1 MWKSRWLG
9 LLLGAGL
16 ILNCAVLAVD
26 LDAAPSA
33 AANRSEATKASATT
47 EDAAE
52 VNRGLASLKTGTTI
66 SAELNKTL
74 DARIAKPGDIVSA
87 RVTKNVKH
95 EGHKVIRKGDHLL
108 GRVTSVDAGSK
119 YQAGSKLGVTFDRLI
134 RGNAE
139 YQLNTV
145 VSSIGSTSADLGIGD
160 ENSLLDDPVM
170 NEPMAISGSLRDRNV
185 YLKGGRNSS
194 ADRPSR
200 SGPPDSAAGSP
211 ASADQRKER
220 SGGYS
225 TQSTPDA
232 VLEASKDGPTQIG
245 IRPGLSTPLEDIQ
258 LDTQASVW
266 QNGQSTSIL
275 GSRFGM
281 LRLKPGSQ
289 MKFKVSNGTTVETS
303 KR

>member
-1 MWKSRWLG
+1 MCKSRWLG

-26 LDAAPSA
+26 LDAASGA
-33 AANRSEATKASATT
+33 AAKGSEATKASATA
-47 EDAAE
+47 EDSAE

-87 RVTKNVKH
+87 RVTKNVKLD
-95 EGHKVIRKGDHLL
+95 GHKVIRKGDHLL
-108 GRVTSVDAGSK
+108 GRVTSVDAGSR
-119 YQAGSKLGVTFDRLI
+119 YQAGSNLGVTFDRLI

-145 VSSIGSTSADLGIGD
+145 VSSIGSTSGD
-160 ENSLLDDPVM
+160 SGVGNENSLLDDPAL
-170 NEPMAISGSLRDRNV
+170 NEPMGISASLRDRNV

-200 SGPPDSAAGSP
+200 TGPPDSKAGSP
-211 ASADQRKER
+211 ASEEAGSER
-220 SGGYS
+220 GDGNS
-225 TQSTPDA
+225 TRSTPDA
-232 VLEASKDGPTQIG
+232 VREASKDGPTQIG
-245 IRPGLSTPLEDIQ
+245 SRPGLSTPLEDIQ
-258 LDTQASVW
+258 LNSQASVW

-275 GSRFGM
+275 GSRYGI
-281 LRLKPGSQ
+281 LRLKSGSRL
-289 MKFKVSNGTTVETS
+289 KFKVANGTTVETS